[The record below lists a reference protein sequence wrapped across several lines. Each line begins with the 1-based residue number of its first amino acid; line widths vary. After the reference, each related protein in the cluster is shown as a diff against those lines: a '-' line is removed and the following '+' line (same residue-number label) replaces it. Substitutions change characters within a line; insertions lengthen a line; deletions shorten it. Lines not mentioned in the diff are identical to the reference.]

1 MLFIIYLF
9 FIFIPL
15 CVCVC
20 VSFDVCVY
28 VFRSELISRMETTRE
43 CMGPMPTSGLVGCC
57 LDNTHP
63 TNHPPKRV
71 VMETSRDIYIGS
83 RTRAPELFQSIGHWA
98 RWATRRRI
106 KSGPAAVGP
115 TSCGTN
121 KEIALLLV
129 SLFFLFFPPFVY
141 VFLSLFL
148 SLARLHYC
156 VSTANIQ
163 QPAKSQ
169 QQQQSRDQPSWK
181 ILKKKERKRRKWIPD
196 VELVCV
202 DRNTC
207 RKLVK

>member
-71 VMETSRDIYIGS
+71 VMETGRDIYIGS

-98 RWATRRRI
+98 RRATRRRI

-115 TSCGTN
+115 ISCGTN
-121 KEIALLLV
+121 REIALLLV
-129 SLFFLFFPPFVY
+129 SLFFFLFPPF
-141 VFLSLFL
+141 
-148 SLARLHYC
+148 C
-156 VSTANIQ
+156 VRPPVSIIV
-163 QPAKSQ
+163 
-169 QQQQSRDQPSWK
+169 SRRP
-181 ILKKKERKRRKWIPD
+181 IYNNL
-196 VELVCV
+196 
-202 DRNTC
+202 RNRNNNNNPGTNQVG
-207 RKLVK
+207 KF